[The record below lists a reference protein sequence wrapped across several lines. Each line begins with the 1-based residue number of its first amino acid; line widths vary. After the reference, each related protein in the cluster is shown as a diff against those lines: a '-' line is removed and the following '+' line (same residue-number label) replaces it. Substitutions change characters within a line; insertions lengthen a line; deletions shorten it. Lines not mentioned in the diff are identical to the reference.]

1 MEKGE
6 PMRLIHKYPGLV
18 ERFYT
23 MNPKTEFLMPNGAD
37 MEEGMVVLLAAN
49 VLKWEI
55 ERKQEKD
62 FVDFNSVL
70 MTNRW
75 CRATKVSSDG
85 FSVSFTGVYPDGMEV
100 KRAYPKDVAWLV
112 RKDLKLESDERAA
125 EERRERARATVLEL
139 FWEVLRARENLEHC
153 EDRVK
158 VDNQMEIYVG
168 IATEKVM
175 KLF

>member
-1 MEKGE
+1 
-6 PMRLIHKYPGLV
+6 
-18 ERFYT
+18 
-23 MNPKTEFLMPNGAD
+23 
-37 MEEGMVVLLAAN
+37 
-49 VLKWEI
+49 
-55 ERKQEKD
+55 
-62 FVDFNSVL
+62 
-70 MTNRW
+70 
-75 CRATKVSSDG
+75 
-85 FSVSFTGVYPDGMEV
+85 MEV

-139 FWEVLRARENLEHC
+139 FWEVLRAKENLEHC